1 VAERGHSVGTVYRGG
16 SGQWSWALHRITGVG
31 VIFFLFVHVADTALV
46 ALGPEI
52 YDRVIESYHNPV
64 VKAFEIGLAAMVLF
78 HALNGL
84 RIIAVDM
91 FPKLA
96 DHQRA
101 LFGMVI
107 GLYITLFVPALYFM
121 GRSLL
126 REL

>member
-1 VAERGHSVGTVYRGG
+1 MDERGRSVGTVYRGG

-46 ALGPEI
+46 AVGPEM
-52 YDRVIESYHNPV
+52 YDRVLASYRNPV
-64 VKAFEIGLAAMVLF
+64 IKSFEIGLAAMVLF

-84 RIIAVDM
+84 RIIAVDF

-96 DHQRA
+96 DHQRQ
-101 LFGMVI
+101 LFGMVL
-107 GLYITLFVPALYFM
+107 GLYIALMVPALYFM

-126 REL
+126 KGF